1 MNLMFKIH
9 SVYNTKYINNKD
21 YIFRIKKYKKIIEDI
36 IILLNLISEKMMV
49 VNEFLLTAVYI
60 VIYINYI
67 RNKIIYKYIIFIV
80 LIHQVLTTDIKI

>member
-1 MNLMFKIH
+1 MFKIH

-21 YIFRIKKYKKIIEDI
+21 YIFLIKKYKKIIEDI